1 MQIGEDAVVRA
12 KGEKRGV
19 LARLFQHTSN
29 YSIGSVLVML
39 ASIISFP
46 ILTRIFSVAEYGTM
60 ALVTST
66 ILFLVGIGKL
76 GLQHSVVRYYSE
88 VEAGTRKNTA
98 TQFFSTVLFGM
109 IVVGLAVTLLSIVG
123 IRFVPTAWLSNE
135 QTKYLI
141 ILASP
146 LIFIRVVDS
155 AMYNMLRAQQKS
167 GIYSAYFTVRKYLGL
182 CLIFF
187 VLFYVSRTLEGFFI
201 SSMVGE
207 FIAVAVIIFYYARQ
221 HVFDVRQFN
230 RPLFMSMLVFGLP
243 LLASELSMLLLNM
256 SGRYIINYQLG
267 PEPLGAFSAA
277 FNFSDYLQ
285 GVLTASFAQ
294 AVVPMYFRMWEQ
306 QGREKTIEFIQQ
318 ALKYYIAL
326 ALPVLGGMAAV
337 GPELL
342 RLLASSKYDV
352 SATLIVFIVG
362 GMLVSGGTPIFS
374 AGIYINKL
382 TKVVMYSVLTA
393 AAVNIALTVVLVRP
407 FGIEG
412 AAFAALVSYILYTV
426 MAAYYGRKVVKI
438 RIPWFDVLKY
448 GSFTLIMYGV
458 VVYIDPPDLA
468 FRIFSQIII
477 GVLVYGAL
485 IIIFDRQVR
494 NLLRQ
499 GVAKLMRAR

>member
-1 MQIGEDAVVRA
+1 MG
-12 KGEKRGV
+12 
-19 LARLFQHTSN
+19 
-29 YSIGSVLVML
+29 
-39 ASIISFP
+39 
-46 ILTRIFSVAEYGTM
+46 
-60 ALVTST
+60 
-66 ILFLVGIGKL
+66 
-76 GLQHSVVRYYSE
+76 
-88 VEAGTRKNTA
+88 
-98 TQFFSTVLFGM
+98 
-109 IVVGLAVTLLSIVG
+109 
-123 IRFVPTAWLSNE
+123 
-135 QTKYLI
+135 
-141 ILASP
+141 
-146 LIFIRVVDS
+146 
-155 AMYNMLRAQQKS
+155 
-167 GIYSAYFTVRKYLGL
+167 
-182 CLIFF
+182 
-187 VLFYVSRTLEGFFI
+187 
-201 SSMVGE
+201 
-207 FIAVAVIIFYYARQ
+207 
-221 HVFDVRQFN
+221 
-230 RPLFMSMLVFGLP
+230 
-243 LLASELSMLLLNM
+243 
-256 SGRYIINYQLG
+256 GRYIINYQLG

-306 QGREKTIEFIQQ
+306 QGRGKTIEFIQQ

-393 AAVNIALTVVLVRP
+393 AAVNIVLTVLLVRP

-438 RIPWFDVLKY
+438 NIPWFDVLKY
-448 GSFTLIMYGV
+448 GSFTLIMYVV

-468 FRIFSQIII
+468 FRIFSQIIV
-477 GVLVYGAL
+477 GALVYGAL
-485 IIIFDRQVR
+485 IIIFDRQLR

-499 GVAKLMRAR
+499 GVAKLMSAR

>member
-1 MQIGEDAVVRA
+1 MQIRSESSPVIQ
-12 KGEKRGV
+12 KEKRGV

-29 YSIGSVLVML
+29 YTIGSILVML
-39 ASIISFP
+39 ASVISFP
-46 ILTRIFSVAEYGTM
+46 ILTRLFTVAEYGTM

-66 ILFLVGIGKL
+66 ILFLVGVGKL

-98 TQFFSTVLFGM
+98 QQFFSTVLFGM
-109 IVVGLAVTLLSIVG
+109 IGVGLFVTLLSIVM
-123 IRFVPTAWLSNE
+123 VYVLPTAWLADA

-167 GIYSAYFTVRKYLGL
+167 GIYSTYFTVRKYLGL
-182 CLIFF
+182 GLILL
-187 VLFYVSRTLEGFFI
+187 VLFYLSRTLEGFFL

-207 FIAVAVIIFYYARQ
+207 LIAVLVIIFYYAKQ
-221 HVFDVRQFN
+221 GVFNLHSFN
-230 RPLFMSMLVFGLP
+230 RPLFVSMLVFGLP

-256 SGRYIINYQLG
+256 GGRYIINYQLG

-318 ALKYYIAL
+318 ALKYYLAL
-326 ALPVLGGMAAV
+326 ALPVLAGMAAV

-342 RLLASSKYDV
+342 QLLASSKYAV
-352 SATLIVFIVG
+352 STELIVFIVG

-393 AAVNIALTVVLVRP
+393 VAVNLILTSLLTRP

-412 AAFAALVSYILYTV
+412 AAFAALVSYLLYTLL
-426 MAAYYGRKVVKI
+426 AAYYGRKVIQIKM
-438 RIPWFDVLKY
+438 PWMDVAKY
-448 GSFTLIMYGV
+448 GLFSLIMYFAV
-458 VVYIDPPDLA
+458 VRLHPFGPVSGL
-468 FRIFSQIII
+468 FVQIGAGAAIY
-477 GVLVYGAL
+477 GVLILLFDAPIRHVVLRGAKT
-485 IIIFDRQVR
+485 
-494 NLLRQ
+494 LRS
-499 GVAKLMRAR
+499 KI

>member
-1 MQIGEDAVVRA
+1 MQARDESTVMTQSG
-12 KGEKRGV
+12 KRGV
-19 LARLFQHTSN
+19 LSRLFQHTSN

-46 ILTRIFSVAEYGTM
+46 ILTRLFSVAEYGTM

-66 ILFLVGIGKL
+66 ILFLVGVGKL

-88 VEAGTRKNTA
+88 VEAGTRKNTSR
-98 TQFFSTVLFGM
+98 QFFSTVLFGM
-109 IVVGLAVTLLSIVG
+109 IAVGFLVTIISLIVVYFL
-123 IRFVPTAWLSNE
+123 PTAWLSNE

-141 ILASP
+141 IVASP

-167 GIYSAYFTVRKYLGL
+167 GIYSTYFTVRKYLGL
-182 CLIFF
+182 GLIFF
-187 VLFYVSRTLEGFFI
+187 VLFYISRSLEGFFI
-201 SSMVGE
+201 SSMMGE
-207 FIAVAVIIFYYARQ
+207 LIAVAIIIYYYARQ
-221 HVFDVRQFN
+221 HVFAISEFN
-230 RPLFMSMLVFGLP
+230 RPLFLSMLVFGLP

-256 SGRYIINYQLG
+256 GGRYIINYQLG

-306 QGREKTIEFIQQ
+306 QGREKTIEFIQM
-318 ALKYYIAL
+318 ALKYYLAL
-326 ALPVLGGMAAV
+326 ALPILAGMAAV

-342 RLLASSKYDV
+342 QLLASSKYAV
-352 SATLIVFIVG
+352 STELIVFIVG

-382 TKVVMYSVLTA
+382 TKVVMYSVLVA
-393 AAVNIALTVVLVRP
+393 AAVNLVLTTFLVRP

-412 AAFAALVSYILYTV
+412 AAFAALVSYVLYTLL
-426 MAAYYGRKVVKI
+426 AAYYGRKVIQIK
-438 RIPWFDVLKY
+438 IPWIDLAKY
-448 GSFTLIMYGV
+448 GVFSLIMYFIVTSIHLIDAFSTLFLQILVGAVVYGLFILVFDAQIRGV
-458 VVYIDPPDLA
+458 VMRGIK
-468 FRIFSQIII
+468 
-477 GVLVYGAL
+477 L
-485 IIIFDRQVR
+485 IR
-494 NLLRQ
+494 
-499 GVAKLMRAR
+499 AKV

>member
-1 MQIGEDAVVRA
+1 MQVSKQAVIA
-12 KGEKRGV
+12 TKSEKRGV

-46 ILTRIFSVAEYGTM
+46 ILTRIFTVAEYGTM

-66 ILFLVGIGKL
+66 ILFLVGVGKL

-88 VEAGTRKNTA
+88 VEAGTRANTIK
-98 TQFFSTVLFGM
+98 QFFSTVLFGM
-109 IVVGLAVTLLSIVG
+109 IAVGLVVTLLSIVG
-123 IRFVPTAWLSNE
+123 VYLTPTAWLANE

-141 ILASP
+141 VLASP

-155 AMYNMLRAQQKS
+155 AMYNLLRAQQKS
-167 GIYSAYFTVRKYLGL
+167 GIYSTYFTVRKYLGL
-182 CLIFF
+182 ALIFF
-187 VLFYVSRTLEGFFI
+187 VLFYVSRTLEGFFL

-207 FIAVAVIIFYYARQ
+207 LIAVSVIIFYYARQ
-221 HVFDVRQFN
+221 RVFAVGEFSK
-230 RPLFMSMLVFGLP
+230 PLFISMLVFGLP

-256 SGRYIINYQLG
+256 SGRYIINYKLG

-306 QGREKTIEFIQQ
+306 QGREKTVAFIQQ

-342 RLLASSKYDV
+342 RLLASSKYEV
-352 SATLIVFIVG
+352 SASLIVFIVA
-362 GMLVSGGTPIFS
+362 GMLISGGTPIFS

-393 AAVNIALTVVLVRP
+393 AAVNIGLTLVLVGP
-407 FGIEG
+407 YGIEG
-412 AAFAALVSYILYTV
+412 AAFAALVSYLVYTV
-426 MAAYYGRKVVKI
+426 LAAYYGRKVVKI
-438 RIPWFDVLKY
+438 TIPWSDLTKF
-448 GSFTLIMYGV
+448 GIFTLIMYAV
-458 VVYIDPPDLA
+458 VIKVSPADLVV
-468 FRIFSQIII
+468 RIFSQMA
-477 GVLVYGAL
+477 VGAL
-485 IIIFDRQVR
+485 IYGILISIFDNEIRG
-494 NLLRQ
+494 LLQ
-499 GVAKLMRAR
+499 KGLAKLRGPD

>member
-1 MQIGEDAVVRA
+1 MQIGNESVTME
-12 KGEKRGV
+12 KSEKRGV
-19 LARLFQHTSN
+19 LSRLLQHTSN

-46 ILTRIFSVAEYGTM
+46 ILTRIFTVAEYGTM

-66 ILFLVGIGKL
+66 ILFLVGVGKL

-88 VEAGTRKNTA
+88 VEAGTRENSAK
-98 TQFFSTVLFGM
+98 QFFSTVLFGM
-109 IVVGLAVTLLSIVG
+109 VVVGLCITGLSVIVVNFLPAV
-123 IRFVPTAWLSNE
+123 WLSNE

-167 GIYSAYFTVRKYLGL
+167 GVYSAYFTIRKYLGL
-182 CLIFF
+182 ALIFF
-187 VLFYVSRTLEGFFI
+187 VLFYVSRSLEGFFL
-201 SSMVGE
+201 SSMLGE
-207 FIAVAVIIFYYARQ
+207 FIAVSVIIVYYARQ
-221 HVFDVRQFN
+221 HVFDLRAFN
-230 RPLFMSMLVFGLP
+230 KPLFVSMLIFGLP

-256 SGRYIINYQLG
+256 GGRYIINYQLG
-267 PEPLGAFSAA
+267 PAPLGAFSAA

-294 AVVPMYFRMWEQ
+294 AVVPMYFKMWEQ
-306 QGREKTIEFIQQ
+306 QGREKTVEFIQQ

-342 RLLASSKYDV
+342 RLLASSKYEV
-352 SATLIVFIVG
+352 STTLIVFIVG

-382 TKVVMYSVLTA
+382 TKVVMYSVLIA
-393 AAVNIALTVVLVRP
+393 AGVNIGLTVVLVRP

-412 AAFAALVSYILYTV
+412 AAFAALVSYVLYTIL
-426 MAAYYGRKVVKI
+426 AAYYGRKVVRIK
-438 RIPWFDVLKY
+438 IPWVDVMKY
-448 GSFTLIMYGV
+448 GTFSLMMYWAV
-458 VVYIDPPDLA
+458 VSVHPSGLTV
-468 FRIFSQIII
+468 RIFSQILV
-477 GVLVYGAL
+477 GTFVYGILVIA
-485 IIIFDRQVR
+485 FDREVR
-494 NLLRQ
+494 GLLVRGFQ
-499 GVAKLMRAR
+499 KMRISR

>member
-1 MQIGEDAVVRA
+1 MG
-12 KGEKRGV
+12 
-19 LARLFQHTSN
+19 
-29 YSIGSVLVML
+29 
-39 ASIISFP
+39 
-46 ILTRIFSVAEYGTM
+46 
-60 ALVTST
+60 
-66 ILFLVGIGKL
+66 
-76 GLQHSVVRYYSE
+76 
-88 VEAGTRKNTA
+88 
-98 TQFFSTVLFGM
+98 
-109 IVVGLAVTLLSIVG
+109 
-123 IRFVPTAWLSNE
+123 
-135 QTKYLI
+135 
-141 ILASP
+141 
-146 LIFIRVVDS
+146 
-155 AMYNMLRAQQKS
+155 
-167 GIYSAYFTVRKYLGL
+167 
-182 CLIFF
+182 
-187 VLFYVSRTLEGFFI
+187 
-201 SSMVGE
+201 
-207 FIAVAVIIFYYARQ
+207 
-221 HVFDVRQFN
+221 
-230 RPLFMSMLVFGLP
+230 
-243 LLASELSMLLLNM
+243 
-256 SGRYIINYQLG
+256 GRYIINYQLG

-393 AAVNIALTVVLVRP
+393 AAVNIVLTVVLVRP

-438 RIPWFDVLKY
+438 SIPWFDVLKY

-458 VVYIDPPDLA
+458 VVYIDPPDLV
-468 FRIFSQIII
+468 FRIFSQIIV
-477 GVLVYGAL
+477 GAVVYGAL
-485 IIIFDRQVR
+485 IVIFDRQVR

-499 GVAKLMRAR
+499 GVAKLMRAQ

>member
-1 MQIGEDAVVRA
+1 MQIGEDAVMRA
-12 KGEKRGV
+12 KVEKRGV

-66 ILFLVGIGKL
+66 ILFLVGVGKL

-88 VEAGTRKNTA
+88 VEAGTRKNTT

-109 IVVGLAVTLLSIVG
+109 IVVGLVVTLLSIVG
-123 IRFVPTAWLSNE
+123 VRFVPTTWLSNE

-167 GIYSAYFTVRKYLGL
+167 GIYSTYFTVRKYLGL
-182 CLIFF
+182 GLIFF

-207 FIAVAVIIFYYARQ
+207 FIAVSTIIFYYARR

-230 RPLFMSMLVFGLP
+230 KPLFMSMLVFGLP

-393 AAVNIALTVVLVRP
+393 AAVNIVLTVVLVRP

-412 AAFAALVSYILYTV
+412 AAFAALVSYILYTI

-438 RIPWFDVLKY
+438 SIPWADIIKY
-448 GSFTLIMYGV
+448 GAFTLIMYAV
-458 VVYIDPPDLA
+458 VIHVDLPDLA
-468 FRIFSQIII
+468 IRIFSQIIV
-477 GVLVYGAL
+477 GAVVYGAL
-485 IIIFDRQVR
+485 IIVFDRQVR
-494 NLLRQ
+494 GLLRQ
-499 GVAKLMRAR
+499 GFAKLQRAR

>member
-1 MQIGEDAVVRA
+1 MQIGNEAVVA
-12 KGEKRGV
+12 TKAEKRGV

-66 ILFLVGIGKL
+66 ILFLVGVGKL

-88 VEAGTRKNTA
+88 VEAGTRTNTIR
-98 TQFFSTVLFGM
+98 QFFSTVLFGM
-109 IVVGLAVTLLSIVG
+109 IAVGLLVTLLSVVG
-123 IRFVPTAWLSNE
+123 VYFTPTAWLSNE

-155 AMYNMLRAQQKS
+155 ALYNMLRAQQKS
-167 GIYSAYFTVRKYLGL
+167 GVYSTYFTVRKYLGL
-182 CLIFF
+182 ALIFF
-187 VLFYVSRTLEGFFI
+187 VLFYISRTLEGFFL
-201 SSMVGE
+201 SSMLGE
-207 FIAVAVIIFYYARQ
+207 FIAVSIIIYYYARQ
-221 HVFDVRQFN
+221 RVFGVHEFN
-230 RPLFMSMLVFGLP
+230 KPLFVSMLVFGLP

-256 SGRYIINYQLG
+256 SGRYIINYKLG

-294 AVVPMYFRMWEQ
+294 AVVPMYFKMWEQ
-306 QGREKTIEFIQQ
+306 QGREKTVAFIQQ

-326 ALPVLGGMAAV
+326 ALPILGGMAAV

-393 AAVNIALTVVLVRP
+393 AAVNIVLTFTLVQP

-412 AAFAALVSYILYTV
+412 AAFAALVSYLVYTV
-426 MAAYYGRKVVKI
+426 LAAYYGRKVVKI
-438 RIPWFDVLKY
+438 VIPWVDLFKY
-448 GSFTLIMYGV
+448 SGFTLLMYAAV
-458 VVYIDPPDLA
+458 ISVNPSDLTV
-468 FRIFSQIII
+468 RIFSQVAV
-477 GVLVYGAL
+477 GAAVYGVL
-485 IIIFDRQVR
+485 IIIFDREIR
-494 NLLRQ
+494 GLLQ
-499 GVAKLMRAR
+499 KVLGKLRGGR

>member
-1 MQIGEDAVVRA
+1 MQIGEDAVVRG
-12 KGEKRGV
+12 KSEKRGV

-46 ILTRIFSVAEYGTM
+46 ILTRVFSVAEYGTM

-66 ILFLVGIGKL
+66 ILLLVGVGKL

-88 VEAGTRKNTA
+88 VEAGTRGNTA

-109 IVVGLAVTLLSIVG
+109 ITVGLIVTLLSIVG
-123 IRFVPTAWLSNE
+123 ISLVPTGWLSNGK
-135 QTKYLI
+135 TKYLI

-155 AMYNMLRAQQKS
+155 AMINMLRAQQRS
-167 GIYSAYFTVRKYLGL
+167 GIYSTYLTVRKYLGL
-182 CLIFF
+182 GLIFF
-187 VLFYVSRTLEGFFI
+187 VLFYVSRTLEAFFI
-201 SSMVGE
+201 SSMAGE
-207 FIAVAVIIFYYARQ
+207 LIALSVIIFYYARQ
-221 HVFDVRQFN
+221 RIFDVRQFN
-230 RPLFMSMLVFGLP
+230 GPLFVSMLVFGLP
-243 LLASELSMLLLNM
+243 LLASEISMLLLNM
-256 SGRYIINYQLG
+256 GGRYIINYQLG

-326 ALPVLGGMAAV
+326 ALPILGGMAAV

-362 GMLVSGGTPIFS
+362 GMLISGGTPIFS

-382 TKVVMYSVLTA
+382 TKVVMYSVLVA
-393 AAVNIALTVVLVRP
+393 AAVNIVLTVVLVRP

-412 AAFAALVSYILYTV
+412 AAFAALVSYILYTI
-426 MAAYYGRKVVKI
+426 MAAYYGRKVIKI
-438 RIPWFDVLKY
+438 SIPWFDVLKY
-448 GSFTLIMYGV
+448 GSFTLIMCGV
-458 VVYIDPPDLA
+458 IICIDPLDLA
-468 FRIFSQIII
+468 LRIFYQIIVGAI
-477 GVLVYGAL
+477 VYGIL
-485 IIIFDRQVR
+485 IIVFDRQVR
-494 NLLRQ
+494 GLLQQ
-499 GVAKLMRAR
+499 GVAKLKSAR